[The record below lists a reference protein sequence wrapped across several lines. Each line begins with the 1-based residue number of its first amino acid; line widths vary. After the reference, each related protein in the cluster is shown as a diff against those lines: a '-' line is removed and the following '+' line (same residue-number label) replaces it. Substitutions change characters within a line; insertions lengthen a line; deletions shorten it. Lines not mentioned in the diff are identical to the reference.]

1 MTKRQSAINER
12 HFLAFGAIIHHFA
25 MFERLVEI
33 CIAHILG
40 AHHGAVAAT
49 VSGLGYTAKCEA
61 LTSLISMSKLPEGYA
76 ATITTALGDFNAH
89 NALRNGIAHHVW
101 REGARPNSVKFLSI
115 TSRGGKAKV
124 RGVREDERDFTT
136 DELIDIADALLGIQE
151 RFADYLV
158 EVGIIPKADFDA
170 DDTSLNS

>member
-1 MTKRQSAINER
+1 MTKRQSPINDK
-12 HFLAFGAIIHHFA
+12 HFLAFGAIVQHFA

-49 VSGLGYTAKCEA
+49 ISGLGYTAKCEA

-76 ATITTALGDFNAH
+76 ATITKAINDFNAH

-101 REGARPNSVKFLSI
+101 REGARAHSVRFLSI

-124 RGVREDERDFTT
+124 RGLRDGERDFTT
-136 DELIDIADALLGIQE
+136 DELIDIADELLGIQE
-151 RFADYLV
+151 RFSDYLV
-158 EVGIIPKADFDA
+158 EVGIIPEADFSA
-170 DDTSLNS
+170 E